1 MFEAKCRDENPDI
14 LALTRNRFTQEPP
27 KGRKLEGVKAQMLRI
42 HRAAGHS
49 SFANLQNLLRARKA
63 PQWAIDLAG
72 QLTCPDCKEAQQPPS
87 PPVASLQEQAGLFEV
102 IGSDIFEW
110 EHENHTKYKFQL
122 IRDSAYGGTEGPSAW
137 EPTTSDVIRGFS
149 HWLMHNPAPRWI
161 LTDGATY
168 FTSQQ
173 MMDFAGRSGIGLL
186 TTPAESHQMLGAE
199 EGSIRVLKSTVKRL
213 VREEPTIAIED
224 AFMLAA
230 HGHNQSVGPSG
241 FSPFQ
246 WTRGSA
252 SPSENLPLGLDPKKA
267 FDGVLRLKEKAKP
280 ELSLK
285 WKVQNRDC
293 QNSTIP
299 FPDLK

>member
-1 MFEAKCRDENPDI
+1 
-14 LALTRNRFTQEPP
+14 
-27 KGRKLEGVKAQMLRI
+27 
-42 HRAAGHS
+42 
-49 SFANLQNLLRARKA
+49 
-63 PQWAIDLAG
+63 
-72 QLTCPDCKEAQQPPS
+72 
-87 PPVASLQEQAGLFEV
+87 
-102 IGSDIFEW
+102 
-110 EHENHTKYKFQL
+110 
-122 IRDSAYGGTEGPSAW
+122 
-137 EPTTSDVIRGFS
+137 
-149 HWLMHNPAPRWI
+149 MHNPAPRWI